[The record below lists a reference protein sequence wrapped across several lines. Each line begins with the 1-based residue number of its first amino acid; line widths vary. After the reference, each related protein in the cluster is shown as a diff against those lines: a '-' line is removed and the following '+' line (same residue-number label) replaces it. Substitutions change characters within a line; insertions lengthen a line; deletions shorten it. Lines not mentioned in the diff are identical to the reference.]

1 LNPEYIMVLIIDP
14 IGPYAI
20 AIVLTMMSIG
30 SFIMYRLVQ
39 LDM

>member
-1 LNPEYIMVLIIDP
+1 MVLVSDP

-20 AIVLTMMSIG
+20 AIALTMMGFG